1 MIVTNT
7 TRLKTLKNIF
17 QFEWTFEKYCILIK
31 KRKNQDRVILGAFNQ
46 KELYFY
52 LLIYSVSITSKSI
65 LNDCNKYNKV
75 ENIEKYI
82 SIWVNIWKVL
92 HPNQKTEKSGS
103 CNFGCVQ
110 SKRAIFLSF
119 NIQCFHNF

>member
-31 KRKNQDRVILGAFNQ
+31 KKKNQNRVIMSVFNQ
-46 KELYFY
+46 NELYIY

-103 CNFGCVQ
+103 YNFWGVQ
-110 SKRAIFLSF
+110 SKLAIFLPL
-119 NIQCFHNF
+119 NIPSLHNF